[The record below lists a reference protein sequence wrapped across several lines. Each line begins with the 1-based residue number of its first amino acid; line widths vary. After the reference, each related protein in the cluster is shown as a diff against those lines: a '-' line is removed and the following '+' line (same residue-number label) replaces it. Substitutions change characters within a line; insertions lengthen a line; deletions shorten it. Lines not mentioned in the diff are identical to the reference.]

1 MLYFSRWKTVLIWT
15 VVLAGLILSLPNA
28 FTQSQLDSLPDW
40 LPKKQLALGLDLE
53 GGSRMRLQ
61 VDKEHL
67 PDTDAT
73 VAVLTRR
80 LSELGYA
87 NPHVVTERNGR
98 VLIEVPGLYDSQ
110 LLKDILSLTGE
121 LSFRMVDSS
130 VPVQQ
135 AIDGTPPEGDEVVY
149 SFDDPPVAYLVKK
162 EPLVTN
168 ENFVDAQAGI
178 DTATQQPV
186 ITFHLDSVGADRF
199 SKATKAGIGQSFA
212 IVLDNQVLSA
222 PVIQEAIPGNTGQI
236 AGNFDL
242 SGASNLALVMRAG
255 SLPASVTVIEERTV
269 GTDLGAASVSYG
281 KIAALVGAALVI
293 LFMLLTYGLLGVI
306 ASIAL
311 VVNVILILAVL
322 TLFGA
327 PLTLAGVAGIVLTIG
342 MAVDSNVLIYER
354 IREDRRAGFSVIQA
368 IDSGFARALATIV
381 DANVTTLIAALV
393 LFTLG
398 SSPVHGFALTVTIGI
413 VTTLF
418 TTFTLTRLLVSVW
431 VQRSKPK
438 EVPDALLKLV
448 PYNTKIA
455 FMKLRSLT
463 LGFSALSSIA
473 AIALFLIIGM
483 NFGIDFKGG
492 TMVEMQSSEGAIDLD
507 DVYSR
512 LDELNIGDVKIERF
526 KSDDRALITVGS
538 QGEGEDAEQTV
549 GVKIRGEFQ
558 DEYNLPRVDVIGPSV
573 SSELSQAGILAVG
586 LCLVL
591 IFAYVWFR
599 FEWHFA
605 LGAILATIHDVLLLL
620 LMFIVFKMEFNLWS
634 IAALLAIV
642 GYSLNDTVV
651 IYDRVRENLR
661 KYGSNVSLSSIL
673 DASINQTLSRT
684 ILTSLATFLALI
696 VLYLY
701 GGDDVRSFALTI
713 GVGIIVATYSSI
725 FVAGPLLML
734 FGLKGRD
741 VMDEQHPAPITD
753 ESRI

>member
-1 MLYFSRWKTVLIWT
+1 MLYFSRWKTVLIWA
-15 VVLAGLILSLPNA
+15 VVLAGLILSLPNV
-28 FTQSQLDSLPDW
+28 FTQDQLDKLPDW
-40 LPKKQLALGLDLE
+40 LPKKQMALGLDLE
-53 GGSRMRLQ
+53 GGSRLRLQ
-61 VDKEHL
+61 VDKDHL

-73 VAVLTRR
+73 AAVLTRR
-80 LSELGYA
+80 LNELGYS

-98 VLIEVPGLYDSQ
+98 VLVEVPGLYDSQ

-121 LSFRMVDSS
+121 LNFRMVDTS

-168 ENFVDAQAGI
+168 SNFVDAQAGI

-186 ITFHLDSVGADRF
+186 ITFHLDSIGADRF

-222 PVIQEAIPGNTGQI
+222 PVIREAIPGNTGQI
-236 AGNFDL
+236 SGNFDL

-255 SLPASVTVIEERTV
+255 SLPAGVTVLEERTV
-269 GTDLGAASVSYG
+269 GTDLGAASVSSG
-281 KIAALVGAALVI
+281 KIAALIGTALVI

-311 VVNVILILAVL
+311 VVNIVLILAVL

-398 SSPVHGFALTVTIGI
+398 SGPVHGFALTVTIGI

-438 EVPDALLKLV
+438 EVPGALLKLV
-448 PYNTKIA
+448 PYDTKMG
-455 FMKLRSLT
+455 FMKLRGLT
-463 LGFSALSSIA
+463 LGFSALSSIV
-473 AIALFLIIGM
+473 AIVLFAIIGM

-492 TMVEMQSSEGAIDLD
+492 TMVEMHSSEGAIDLD

-558 DEYNLPRVDVIGPSV
+558 DEYDFPRVDVIGPSV
-573 SSELSQAGILAVG
+573 SGELSQAGLLAVG

-620 LMFIVFKMEFNLWS
+620 GMFIVFRMEFNLWS

-661 KYGSNVSLSSIL
+661 KYGKAASLASIL

-684 ILTSLATFLALI
+684 ILTSLATFLALAM
-696 VLYLY
+696 LYIY

-713 GVGIIVATYSSI
+713 AVGIIVATYSSI

-741 VMDEQHPAPITD
+741 VIDAERPVAASD
-753 ESRI
+753 ESRV

>member
-1 MLYFSRWKTVLIWT
+1 MLYFSRWKTALIWAVVLVGVLI
-15 VVLAGLILSLPNA
+15 ALPNI
-28 FTQSQLDSLPDW
+28 FTQNQLANLPDW

-53 GGSRMRLQ
+53 GGSRLRLQ
-61 VDKEHL
+61 VDKDHL
-67 PDTDAT
+67 ADTDAT
-73 VAVLTRR
+73 IAVLSRR
-80 LSELGYA
+80 LGELGYT
-87 NPHVVTERNGR
+87 NPNVEGQRNGR
-98 VLIEVPGLYDSQ
+98 ILVEVPGLYDSQ

-121 LSFRMVDSS
+121 LSFQMVDTSM
-130 VPVQQ
+130 PVQE

-162 EPLVTN
+162 EPLVSN
-168 ENFVDAQAGI
+168 SNFVDAQAGI
-178 DTATQQPV
+178 DTSTQEPV
-186 ITFHLDSVGADRF
+186 ITFRLDSIGADRF
-199 SKATKAGIGQSFA
+199 SKATKAGVGQSFA

-222 PVIQEAIPGNTGQI
+222 PVISEAIPGNTSQI
-236 AGNFDL
+236 SGNFDL

-255 SLPASVTVIEERTV
+255 ALPTDVTVIEERTI
-269 GTDLGAASVSYG
+269 GTDLGAAAVSSG
-281 KIAALVGAALVI
+281 KIAALIGAALVI

-306 ASIAL
+306 ANIAL
-311 VVNVILILAVL
+311 IVNVVLILAVL

-368 IDSGFARALATIV
+368 IDSGFSRALATIV

-393 LFTLG
+393 LFILG
-398 SSPVHGFALTVTIGI
+398 TGPVHGFALTVTIGI

-418 TTFTLTRLLVSVW
+418 TTFTLTRWLVSMW

-438 EVPDALLKLV
+438 EVPGAPLRLV
-448 PYNTKIA
+448 PNDTKIP
-455 FMKLRSLT
+455 FMKLRGLT
-463 LGFSALSSIA
+463 LGFSLLSSIA
-473 AIALFLIIGM
+473 AIALFAIVGM

-492 TMVEMQSSEGAIDLD
+492 TMIEMQSREGAIDLD

-512 LDELNIGDVKIERF
+512 LDELNIGEVKIEPF
-526 KSDDRALITVGS
+526 KSEDRALITVGS

-558 DEYNLPRVDVIGPSV
+558 DDYEFPRIDVIGPAV
-573 SSELSQAGILAVG
+573 SSELSQAGGLAVA
-586 LCLVL
+586 LSLL
-591 IFAYVWFR
+591 AIFAYVWFR

-605 LGAILATIHDVLLLL
+605 LGAILATAHDVLLLL
-620 LMFIVFKMEFNLWS
+620 GMFVIFQMEFNLWS

-661 KYGSNVSLSSIL
+661 KYGTGMSLSAIL

-713 GVGIIVATYSSI
+713 AVGIVVATYSSI

-741 VMDEQHPAPITD
+741 VIGNEPPATASEQNGV
-753 ESRI
+753 

>member
-1 MLYFSRWKTVLIWT
+1 NQ
-15 VVLAGLILSLPNA
+15 LAG
-28 FTQSQLDSLPDW
+28 LPDW
-40 LPKKQLALGLDLE
+40 LPKRQMALGLDLE

-67 PDTDAT
+67 PDTEAT
-73 VAVLTRR
+73 VAVLNRR
-80 LSELGYA
+80 LSELGYT
-87 NPHVVTERNGR
+87 NPHVESERNGR
-98 VLIEVPGLYDSQ
+98 VLVEVPGLYDSQ

-121 LSFRMVDSS
+121 LSFRMVDGSM
-130 VPVQQ
+130 PVQE
-135 AIDGTPPEGDEVVY
+135 AIDGTPPDGDEVLY
-149 SFDDPPVAYLVKK
+149 SLDDPPVAYLVKK
-162 EPLVTN
+162 EQLVSN
-168 ENFVDAQAGI
+168 RNFVDAQAGI

-186 ITFHLDSVGADRF
+186 ITFRLDSIGADRF
-199 SKATKAGIGQSFA
+199 SKATKAGVGQAFA

-222 PVIQEAIPGNTGQI
+222 PVIREAIPGNTGQI
-236 AGNFDL
+236 SGNFDL

-255 SLPASVTVIEERTV
+255 SLPASVTVLEERTI
-269 GTDLGAASVSYG
+269 GTDLGAAAVTSG
-281 KIAALVGAALVI
+281 KIAALIGTALVI
-293 LFMLLTYGLLGVI
+293 LFMLLTYGLLGII

-311 VVNVILILAVL
+311 VVNIVLILAVL
-322 TLFGA
+322 TLFNA
-327 PLTLAGVAGIVLTIG
+327 PLTLAGVAGIVLTVG

-398 SSPVHGFALTVTIGI
+398 SGPVHGFALTVTIGI

-438 EVPDALLKLV
+438 EVPGALLQLV
-448 PYNTKIA
+448 PYDTAIR
-455 FMKLRSLT
+455 FMRLRGWT

-473 AIALFLIIGM
+473 AIVLFALVGM

-492 TMVEMQSSEGAIDLD
+492 TMVEMQSQDGAIDLD

-512 LDELNIGDVKIERF
+512 LDELNIGDVKIEPF
-526 KSDDRALITVGS
+526 KSDDRVLITVGS

-558 DEYNLPRVDVIGPSV
+558 DEYDFHRVDVIGPSV
-573 SSELSQAGILAVG
+573 SSELSQAGLLAVG
-586 LCLVL
+586 LSLVV

-605 LGAILATIHDVLLLL
+605 LGAILATIHDVLLLVG
-620 LMFIVFKMEFNLWS
+620 MFIIFKMEFNLWS

-661 KYGSNVSLSSIL
+661 KPAADASLAGIL

-684 ILTSLATFLALI
+684 ILTSLATFLALA
-696 VLYLY
+696 VLYFY
-701 GGDDVRSFALTI
+701 GGDDVRSFAITI
-713 GVGIIVATYSSI
+713 AVGIVVATYSSI

-734 FGLKGRD
+734 FGLKGAD
-741 VMDEQHPAPITD
+741 GSEQERPAAASGPS
-753 ESRI
+753 EL

>member
-1 MLYFSRWKTVLIWT
+1 MLYFSRWKTVLIWA
-15 VVLAGLILSLPNA
+15 VVLAGVILALPNL
-28 FTQSQLDSLPDW
+28 FTQDQLVKLPDW

-53 GGSRMRLQ
+53 GGSRLRLQ
-61 VDKEHL
+61 VDKDHL

-73 VAVLTRR
+73 IAILTRR
-80 LSELGYA
+80 LSELGYT
-87 NPHVVTERNGR
+87 NPIVDGQRNGR
-98 VLIEVPGLYDSQ
+98 VLVEVPGLYDSQ

-121 LSFRMVDSS
+121 LHFQMVDDS

-135 AIDGTPPEGDEVVY
+135 AIDGTPPEGDEIVY
-149 SFDDPPVAYLVKK
+149 SFDDPPVPYLVKK
-162 EPLVTN
+162 EPLVSN
-168 ENFVDAQAGI
+168 KNFVDAQAGI
-178 DTATQQPV
+178 DTATQEPV
-186 ITFHLDSVGADRF
+186 ITFRLDSIGADRF
-199 SKATKAGIGQSFA
+199 SKATKANVGKSFA

-222 PVIQEAIPGNTGQI
+222 PVISEEIPGNTGQI
-236 AGNFDL
+236 SGNFDL

-255 SLPASVTVIEERTV
+255 ALPASVTVLEERTI
-269 GTDLGAASVSYG
+269 GTDLGAASVASG
-281 KIAALVGAALVI
+281 KIAALIGAALVI
-293 LFMLLTYGLLGVI
+293 AFMLLTYGLLGVI
-306 ASIAL
+306 ANIAL

-354 IREDRRAGFSVIQA
+354 IREDRRAGFSVTQA
-368 IDSGFARALATIV
+368 IDSGFSRALATIV

-398 SSPVHGFALTVTIGI
+398 SGPVHGFALTVTIGI

-418 TTFTLTRLLVSVW
+418 TTFTLTRWLVSIW
-431 VQRSKPK
+431 VQRARPK
-438 EVPDALLKLV
+438 EVPGALLKLV
-448 PYNTKIA
+448 PDDTRIP
-455 FMKLRSLT
+455 FMKLRFLT

-473 AIALFLIIGM
+473 AIVLFAIIGM

-492 TMVEMQSSEGAIDLD
+492 TMVEIQSHEGAIDLD

-512 LDELNIGDVKIERF
+512 LEDLNIGDIKIEPF
-526 KSDDRALITVGS
+526 KSDNRALITVGS

-549 GVKIRGEFQ
+549 GVKIRGELQ
-558 DEYNLPRVDVIGPSV
+558 DDFDFRRIDVIGPSV
-573 SSELSQAGILAVG
+573 SSELSQAGMLAVG
-586 LCLVL
+586 LSLAV
-591 IFAYVWFR
+591 IFVYVWLR

-620 LMFIVFKMEFNLWS
+620 GMFIVFRMEFNLWS

-661 KYGSNVSLSSIL
+661 RYGNSMSLPALL

-684 ILTSLATFLALI
+684 ILTSVATFLALI
-696 VLYLY
+696 VLYIY
-701 GGDDVRSFALTI
+701 GGDDVKSFALI
-713 GVGIIVATYSSI
+713 LAVGIVVATYSSI

-734 FGLKGRD
+734 FGLRGRD
-741 VMDEQHPAPITD
+741 VTNKGPSAVSGQSGA
-753 ESRI
+753 

>member
-1 MLYFSRWKTVLIWT
+1 MLYFSRWKTILIWS
-15 VVLAGLILSLPNA
+15 VVLAGIIISLPNL
-28 FTQSQLDSLPDW
+28 FSQNLLASLPDW
-40 LPKKQLALGLDLE
+40 LHARQVPLGLDLQ
-53 GGSRMRLQ
+53 GGSRLRLQ

-67 PDTDAT
+67 PDTEAT
-73 VAVLTRR
+73 VAVINRR
-80 LSELGYA
+80 LGELGYA
-87 NPHVVTERNGR
+87 SPLVESDRGGR
-98 VLIEVPGLYDSQ
+98 VLVEVPGLYDSQ
-110 LLKDILSLTGE
+110 LLKDILSVAGR
-121 LSFRMVDSS
+121 LSFRAVDDSM
-130 VPVQQ
+130 PVQD
-135 AIDGTPPEGDEVVY
+135 AIDTAPPEDSQIAY
-149 SFDDPPVAYLVKK
+149 SLDDPPVAYLVKK
-162 EPLVTN
+162 TPLVSN

-186 ITFHLDSVGADRF
+186 ITFRLDSLGADKF
-199 SKATKAGIGQSFA
+199 SKFTQGSVGKSFA
-212 IVLDNQVLSA
+212 IVLDDQVLSA
-222 PVIQEAIPGNTGQI
+222 PVIREPIPGNTGQI
-236 AGNFDL
+236 AGNFDI

-255 SLPASVTVIEERTV
+255 ALPAAVTVLEERTV
-269 GTDLGAASVSYG
+269 GTDLGAASVYSG
-281 KIAALVGAALVI
+281 KVAALIGAVLVI
-293 LFMLLTYGLLGVI
+293 AFMVVSYGLLGVI

-342 MAVDSNVLIYER
+342 MAVDSNVLFYER

-398 SSPVHGFALTVTIGI
+398 SGPVHGFALTVTIGI

-438 EVPDALLKLV
+438 EVPAGWVKLV
-448 PYNTKIA
+448 PNDTRIG
-455 FMKLRSLT
+455 FMKIRGLT

-473 AIALFLIIGM
+473 AVVLLVTVGM

-492 TMVEMQSSEGAIDLD
+492 TMVELQSQEGAIDLD

-538 QGEGEDAEQTV
+538 QGGGEDAEQTV
-549 GVKIRGEFQ
+549 GVKIRNEFQ

-573 SSELSQAGILAVG
+573 SSELSQAGILAVV
-586 LCLVL
+586 LTLVV

-605 LGAILATIHDVLLLL
+605 LGAILATIHDVLLLIAI
-620 LMFIVFKMEFNLWS
+620 FIIFRMEFNLWS

-651 IYDRVRENLR
+651 IYDRVRENIR
-661 KYGSNVSLSSIL
+661 RYSRNTPLSVIL

-684 ILTSLATFLALI
+684 ILTSVATFLALA
-696 VLYLY
+696 VLYFY
-701 GGDDVRSFALTI
+701 GGEDVQSFALTL
-713 GVGIIVATYSSI
+713 VLGIIVATYSSI
-725 FVAGPLLML
+725 FVAGPLLLL
-734 FGLKGRD
+734 FGLKGKD
-741 VMDEQHPAPITD
+741 AGASAPL
-753 ESRI
+753 EAGNSGAA

>member
-1 MLYFSRWKTVLIWT
+1 MLYFSRWKTVLIWA
-15 VVLAGLILSLPNA
+15 VVLAGVILALPNL
-28 FTQSQLDSLPDW
+28 FTQDQLVTLPDW

-53 GGSRMRLQ
+53 GGSRLRLQ
-61 VDKEHL
+61 VDKDHL

-73 VAVLTRR
+73 IAILTRR
-80 LSELGYA
+80 LSELGYT
-87 NPHVVTERNGR
+87 NPNVEGQRNGR
-98 VLIEVPGLYDSQ
+98 VLVEVPGLYDSQ

-121 LSFRMVDSS
+121 LHFQMVDDS

-162 EPLVTN
+162 EPLVSN
-168 ENFVDAQAGI
+168 KNFVDAQAGI
-178 DTATQQPV
+178 DTTTQEPV
-186 ITFHLDSVGADRF
+186 ITFRLDSIGADRF
-199 SKATKAGIGQSFA
+199 SKATKANVGKSFA

-222 PVIQEAIPGNTGQI
+222 PVISEEIPGNTGQI
-236 AGNFDL
+236 SGNFDL

-255 SLPASVTVIEERTV
+255 ALPASVTVLEERTI
-269 GTDLGAASVSYG
+269 GTDLGAAAVASG
-281 KIAALVGAALVI
+281 KIAALIGAALVI
-293 LFMLLTYGLLGVI
+293 VFMLLTYGLLGVI
-306 ASIAL
+306 ANIAL

-368 IDSGFARALATIV
+368 IDSGFSRALATIV

-393 LFTLG
+393 LFILG
-398 SSPVHGFALTVTIGI
+398 SGPVHGFALTVTIGI

-418 TTFTLTRLLVSVW
+418 TTFTLTRWLVSVW
-431 VQRSKPK
+431 VQWARPK
-438 EVPDALLKLV
+438 EVPGALLKLV
-448 PYNTKIA
+448 PNDTKIP
-455 FMKLRSLT
+455 FMKLRFLT
-463 LGFSALSSIA
+463 LGFSALSSIG
-473 AIALFLIIGM
+473 AIVLFAIVGM

-492 TMVEMQSSEGAIDLD
+492 TMVEIQSHEGAIDLD

-512 LDELNIGDVKIERF
+512 LEDLNIGDIKIEPF

-549 GVKIRGEFQ
+549 GVKIRGELQ
-558 DEYNLPRVDVIGPSV
+558 DDFDFRRIDVIGPSV
-573 SSELSQAGILAVG
+573 SSELSHAGMLAVG
-586 LCLVL
+586 LSLAV
-591 IFAYVWFR
+591 IFVYVWLR

-620 LMFIVFKMEFNLWS
+620 GMFIVFQMEFNLWS

-661 KYGSNVSLSSIL
+661 RYGNSMSLSALL

-701 GGDDVRSFALTI
+701 GGDDVKSFALVL

-741 VMDEQHPAPITD
+741 VAENGPSAVSGQNGA
-753 ESRI
+753 

>member
-1 MLYFSRWKTVLIWT
+1 MLYFSRWKTVLIWA
-15 VVLAGLILSLPNA
+15 VVLAGVILSLPNA
-28 FTQSQLDSLPDW
+28 FTQDQLANLPDW
-40 LPKKQLALGLDLE
+40 LPKKQLILGLDLE

-73 VAVLTRR
+73 VSVLNRR
-80 LSELGYA
+80 LNELGFT
-87 NPHVVTERNGR
+87 NPHVDNERNGR

-110 LLKDILSLTGE
+110 VLKDILSITGK

-130 VPVQQ
+130 VPVQE
-135 AIDGTPPEGDEVVY
+135 AIDNTPPDGDEVVY
-149 SFDDPPVAYLVKK
+149 SLDDPPVAYLVKK
-162 EPLVTN
+162 EPLVSN
-168 ENFVDAQAGI
+168 QNFVDAQAGI

-186 ITFHLDSVGADRF
+186 ITFRLDSIGADRF
-199 SKATKAGIGQSFA
+199 SKATKAGVGQSFA
-212 IVLDNQVLSA
+212 IILDDQVLSA
-222 PVIQEAIPGNTGQI
+222 PVISEAIPGNTGQI
-236 AGNFDL
+236 SGNFDL

-255 SLPASVTVIEERTV
+255 ALPASVTVVEERTI
-269 GTDLGAASVSYG
+269 GTDLGTAAVSSG
-281 KIAALVGAALVI
+281 KIAALIGIALVI

-306 ASIAL
+306 ASVAL
-311 VVNVILILAVL
+311 VVNVFLILAVL

-398 SSPVHGFALTVTIGI
+398 SGPVHGFALTVTIGI

-431 VQRSKPK
+431 VQRMKPK
-438 EVPDALLKLV
+438 EVPGALLKLV
-448 PYNTKIA
+448 PYNTKIG
-455 FMKLRSLT
+455 FMKLRGLT

-473 AIALFLIIGM
+473 AIVLFVIVGM

-492 TMVEMQSSEGAIDLD
+492 TMVEMQSQEGAIDLD

-549 GVKIRGEFQ
+549 GVKIRSEFQ
-558 DEYNLPRVDVIGPSV
+558 DEYNFARVDVIGPSV
-573 SSELSQAGILAVG
+573 SSELSQAGALAV
-586 LCLVL
+586 VL
-591 IFAYVWFR
+591 SLIVIFGYVWFR

-605 LGAILATIHDVLLLL
+605 LGAILATIHDVVLLLG
-620 LMFIVFKMEFNLWS
+620 MFIVFRMEFNLWS

-661 KYGSNVSLSSIL
+661 KYGSSVSLAAIL

-684 ILTSLATFLALI
+684 ILTSLATFIALV
-696 VLYLY
+696 VLYFY

-713 GVGIIVATYSSI
+713 AVGIVVATYSSI

-741 VMDEQHPAPITD
+741 VVDGQRPAPVSD
-753 ESRI
+753 QSGA

>member
-1 MLYFSRWKTVLIWT
+1 MLYFSRWKTVLIWA
-15 VVLAGLILSLPNA
+15 VVLAGLILALPNV
-28 FTQSQLDSLPDW
+28 FTQDQLVNLPDW

-53 GGSRMRLQ
+53 GGSRIGLQ
-61 VDKEHL
+61 VDKDHL

-73 VAVLTRR
+73 IAVLSRR
-80 LSELGYA
+80 LSELGYI
-87 NPHVVTERNGR
+87 NPHVVSQRNGR
-98 VLIEVPGLYDSQ
+98 VLVEVPGLYDSQ

-121 LSFRMVDSS
+121 LSFQMVDPS

-135 AIDGTPPEGDEVVY
+135 AIDGAPPEGDEVVY

-162 EPLVTN
+162 EPLVSN
-168 ENFVDAQAGI
+168 KNFVDAQAGI

-186 ITFHLDSVGADRF
+186 ITFRLDSIGADRF
-199 SKATKAGIGQSFA
+199 SKATKAGVGQSFA

-222 PVIQEAIPGNTGQI
+222 PVISEAIPGNTGQI
-236 AGNFDL
+236 SGNFDL

-255 SLPASVTVIEERTV
+255 ALPTDVTVIEERTI
-269 GTDLGAASVSYG
+269 GTDLGAAAVVSG
-281 KIAALVGAALVI
+281 KIAAIIGAGLVI
-293 LFMLLTYGLLGVI
+293 LFMLLTYGFLGVI

-368 IDSGFARALATIV
+368 IDSGFSRALATIV

-393 LFTLG
+393 LFILG
-398 SSPVHGFALTVTIGI
+398 SGPVHGFALTVTIGI

-418 TTFTLTRLLVSVW
+418 TTFTLTRWLISVW

-438 EVPDALLKLV
+438 EVPRAPLKLV
-448 PYNTKIA
+448 PNDTEIP
-455 FMKLRSLT
+455 FMKLRGLT

-473 AIALFLIIGM
+473 AIALFAIVGM

-492 TMVEMQSSEGAIDLD
+492 TMVEIQSHEGAIDLD

-512 LDELNIGDVKIERF
+512 LDELNIGEVKIEPF

-538 QGEGEDAEQTV
+538 QGEGENAEQTV
-549 GVKIRGEFQ
+549 GVKIRGELQ
-558 DEYNLPRVDVIGPSV
+558 DDYDFRRVDVIGPSV
-573 SSELSQAGILAVG
+573 SSGLSQAGALAVA
-586 LCLVL
+586 LSL
-591 IFAYVWFR
+591 IAIFVYVWFR

-605 LGAILATIHDVLLLL
+605 LGAILATIHDVVLLLG
-620 LMFIVFKMEFNLWS
+620 MFVLFQMEFNLWS

-661 KYGSNVSLSSIL
+661 RHGSGMSLSAIL

-696 VLYLY
+696 VLYVY
-701 GGDDVRSFALTI
+701 GGDDVRSFALI
-713 GVGIIVATYSSI
+713 LAVGIVVATYSSI

-734 FGLKGRD
+734 FGLKGHD
-741 VMDEQHPAPITD
+741 VIDNGSTAAVSEQNGV
-753 ESRI
+753 

>member
-1 MLYFSRWKTVLIWT
+1 MLYFSRWKTVLIWA
-15 VVLAGLILSLPNA
+15 VVLAGVVLALPNL
-28 FTQSQLDSLPDW
+28 FSPSQLANVPDW
-40 LPKKQLALGLDLE
+40 LPKKRLALGLDLE
-53 GGSRMRLQ
+53 GGSRIGLQ
-61 VDKEHL
+61 VDQDHL
-67 PDTDAT
+67 PDTEAT
-73 VAVLTRR
+73 ISVLTRR
-80 LSELGYA
+80 LSELGYT
-87 NPHVVTERNGR
+87 NPNVESQRNGR
-98 VLIEVPGLYDSQ
+98 LLVEVPGLYDSQ
-110 LLKDILSLTGE
+110 LLKDILSLRGE
-121 LSFRMVDSS
+121 LSFQMVDSS
-130 VPVQQ
+130 MPVEQ
-135 AIDGTPPEGDEVVY
+135 AVEGTPPEGDEVIY
-149 SFDDPPVAYLVKK
+149 SFDDPPVAYLVKQ
-162 EPLVTN
+162 EPLVSN

-186 ITFHLDSVGADRF
+186 ITFRLDSIGADRF
-199 SKATKAGIGQSFA
+199 SKATKANVGQPFA

-222 PVIQEAIPGNTGQI
+222 PVISEAIPGNTGQI
-236 AGNFDL
+236 SGNFDL

-255 SLPASVTVIEERTV
+255 ALPADVTVIEERTV
-269 GTDLGAASVSYG
+269 GTDLGAAAVASG
-281 KIAALVGAALVI
+281 KIAALIGAALVI

-311 VVNVILILAVL
+311 VVNVILILAIL

-368 IDSGFARALATIV
+368 IDSGFSRALATIV

-393 LFTLG
+393 LFILG
-398 SSPVHGFALTVTIGI
+398 TGPVHGFALTVTIGI

-418 TTFTLTRLLVSVW
+418 TTFTLTRWLVSLW
-431 VQRSKPK
+431 VQRAKPK
-438 EVPDALLKLV
+438 EVPGAPLKLI
-448 PYNTKIA
+448 PNDTKIP
-455 FMKLRSLT
+455 FMRLRGLT
-463 LGFSALSSIA
+463 LGFSLLSSIA
-473 AIALFLIIGM
+473 AIALIVIVGM

-492 TMVEMQSSEGAIDLD
+492 TMVEIQSHEGAIDLD

-512 LDELNIGDVKIERF
+512 LDELNIGDVKIEPF

-538 QGEGEDAEQTV
+538 QGEGENAEQTV
-549 GVKIRGEFQ
+549 GVKIRGELQ
-558 DEYNLPRVDVIGPSV
+558 DDYDFRRVDVIGPSV
-573 SSELSQAGILAVG
+573 SSGLSQAGSLAVG
-586 LCLVL
+586 LSLIA

-605 LGAILATIHDVLLLL
+605 LGAILATVHDVVLLLG
-620 LMFIVFKMEFNLWS
+620 MFVLFQMEFNLWS

-661 KYGSNVSLSSIL
+661 RHGNSMSLSAIL

-684 ILTSLATFLALI
+684 ILTSLATFLALM
-696 VLYLY
+696 VLYIY

-713 GVGIIVATYSSI
+713 AIGIVVATYSSI
-725 FVAGPLLML
+725 FVAGPLLLL

-741 VMDEQHPAPITD
+741 VPGSGAPGAVAEQNGV
-753 ESRI
+753 

>member
-1 MLYFSRWKTVLIWT
+1 MLYFSRWKTVLIWA
-15 VVLAGLILSLPNA
+15 VVLAGVILALPNL
-28 FTQSQLDSLPDW
+28 FTQDQLVTLPDW

-53 GGSRMRLQ
+53 GGSRLRLQ
-61 VDKEHL
+61 VDKDHL

-73 VAVLTRR
+73 IAILTRR
-80 LSELGYA
+80 LSELGYT
-87 NPHVVTERNGR
+87 NPNVEGQRNGR
-98 VLIEVPGLYDSQ
+98 VLVEVPGLYDSQ

-121 LSFRMVDSS
+121 LHFQMVDDS

-149 SFDDPPVAYLVKK
+149 SFDDPPVAYLVKT
-162 EPLVTN
+162 EPLVSN
-168 ENFVDAQAGI
+168 KNFVDAQAGI
-178 DTATQQPV
+178 DTATQEPV
-186 ITFHLDSVGADRF
+186 ITFRLDSLGADRF
-199 SKATKAGIGQSFA
+199 SKATKANVGKSFA

-222 PVIQEAIPGNTGQI
+222 PVISEEIPGNTGQI
-236 AGNFDL
+236 SGNFDL

-255 SLPASVTVIEERTV
+255 ALPTNVTVIEERTI
-269 GTDLGAASVSYG
+269 GTDLGAAAVASG
-281 KIAALVGAALVI
+281 KIAALIGAALVI
-293 LFMLLTYGLLGVI
+293 IFMLLTYGLLGVI
-306 ASIAL
+306 ANIAL
-311 VVNVILILAVL
+311 IVNVILILAVL

-398 SSPVHGFALTVTIGI
+398 SGPVHGFALTVTIGI

-418 TTFTLTRLLVSVW
+418 TTFTLTRWLVSVW
-431 VQRSKPK
+431 VQWARPK
-438 EVPDALLKLV
+438 EVPGALLKLV
-448 PYNTKIA
+448 PNDTKIP
-455 FMKLRSLT
+455 FMKLRFLT

-473 AIALFLIIGM
+473 AIVLFAIIGM

-492 TMVEMQSSEGAIDLD
+492 TMVEIQSHEGAIDLD

-512 LDELNIGDVKIERF
+512 LEDLNIGDIKIEPF

-549 GVKIRGEFQ
+549 GVKIRGELQ
-558 DEYNLPRVDVIGPSV
+558 DDFDFRRIDVIGPSV
-573 SSELSQAGILAVG
+573 SSELSQAGMLAVG
-586 LCLVL
+586 LSLAV
-591 IFAYVWFR
+591 IFVYVWFR

-620 LMFIVFKMEFNLWS
+620 GMFIIFKMEFNLWS

-661 KYGSNVSLSSIL
+661 RYGNSMSLSALL

-701 GGDDVRSFALTI
+701 GGDDVKSFALVLA
-713 GVGIIVATYSSI
+713 VGIIVATYSSI

-734 FGLKGRD
+734 FGLKGKD
-741 VMDEQHPAPITD
+741 VNDNGPSAVPRQSGA
-753 ESRI
+753 

>member
-1 MLYFSRWKTVLIWT
+1 MLYFSRWKTVLIWA
-15 VVLAGLILSLPNA
+15 VVLAGVILALPNL
-28 FTQSQLDSLPDW
+28 FTQDQLVNLPDW

-53 GGSRMRLQ
+53 GGSRLRLQ
-61 VDKEHL
+61 VDKDHL
-67 PDTDAT
+67 PDTNAT
-73 VAVLTRR
+73 IAVLSRR
-80 LSELGYA
+80 LSELGYT
-87 NPHVVTERNGR
+87 NPNVEGQRNGR
-98 VLIEVPGLYDSQ
+98 VLVEVPGLYDSQ

-121 LSFRMVDSS
+121 LHFQMVDDS

-149 SFDDPPVAYLVKK
+149 SFDDPPVAYLVKT
-162 EPLVTN
+162 EPLVSN
-168 ENFVDAQAGI
+168 KNFVDAQAGI
-178 DTATQQPV
+178 DTATQEPV
-186 ITFHLDSVGADRF
+186 ITFRLDSIGADRF
-199 SKATKAGIGQSFA
+199 SKATKANVGKSFA
-212 IVLDNQVLSA
+212 IILDNQVLSA
-222 PVIQEAIPGNTGQI
+222 PVISEEVPGNTGQI
-236 AGNFDL
+236 SGNFDL

-255 SLPASVTVIEERTV
+255 ALPASVTVIEERTI
-269 GTDLGAASVSYG
+269 GTDLGAAAVASG
-281 KIAALVGAALVI
+281 KVAALVGAALVI
-293 LFMLLTYGLLGVI
+293 IFMLLTYGLLGVI

-368 IDSGFARALATIV
+368 IDSGFSRALATIV

-398 SSPVHGFALTVTIGI
+398 SGPVHGFALTVTIGI

-418 TTFTLTRLLVSVW
+418 TTFTLTRWLVSVW
-431 VQRSKPK
+431 VQWARPK
-438 EVPDALLKLV
+438 EVPGALLKLV
-448 PYNTKIA
+448 PNDTKIP
-455 FMKLRSLT
+455 FMRFRGLT

-473 AIALFLIIGM
+473 AIVLFAIVGM

-492 TMVEMQSSEGAIDLD
+492 TMVEIQSHEGAIDLD

-512 LDELNIGDVKIERF
+512 LEDLNIGDIKIEPF
-526 KSDDRALITVGS
+526 KSDNRALITVGS

-549 GVKIRGEFQ
+549 GVKIRGELQ
-558 DEYNLPRVDVIGPSV
+558 DDFDFRRIDVIGPSV
-573 SSELSQAGILAVG
+573 SSELSQAGMLAVG
-586 LCLVL
+586 LSLAV
-591 IFAYVWFR
+591 IFVYVWLR

-620 LMFIVFKMEFNLWS
+620 GMFIIFKMEFNLWS

-661 KYGSNVSLSSIL
+661 RYGSSMSLSALL

-701 GGDDVRSFALTI
+701 GGDDVKSFALI
-713 GVGIIVATYSSI
+713 LGVGIVVATYSSI

-734 FGLKGRD
+734 FGLKGKD
-741 VMDEQHPAPITD
+741 VTHNGPSAVSGQ
-753 ESRI
+753 SGV